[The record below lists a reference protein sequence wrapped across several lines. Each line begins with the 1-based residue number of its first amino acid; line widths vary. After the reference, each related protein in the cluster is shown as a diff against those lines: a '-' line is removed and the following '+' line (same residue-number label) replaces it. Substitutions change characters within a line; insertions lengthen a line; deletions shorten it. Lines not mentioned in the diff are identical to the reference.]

1 MGEELSDY
9 EKEVLLLAFRNTYER
24 LKRTEK
30 YYKVLKKHMT
40 EEEYKR
46 ALEEYEEGKDEDEH
60 LKFFRDPFN
69 ESELEVIEAMLE
81 EIEKKWER

>member
-46 ALEEYEEGKDEDEH
+46 VLEEYEESKDEDEH